1 MSTPTARETE
11 KDSPLLARLTALAG
25 RGGLAAGL
33 LLAAGFAAFAG
44 VAAAAVSHAAATA
57 AAPAATPAAPAAAA
71 PAPAASSASSST
83 RGPAAAPAPP
93 PRYTI
98 EQFLATTTWAGA
110 AFSPDGESLLLS
122 GNPSGVINAFSIPI
136 AGGPPRQLTD
146 SKVSAIT
153 AEGYFPT
160 GDRFLYASDQGGNEQ
175 THLYVRNADGSA
187 RDLTPGDKL
196 KATFYGWAPD
206 DRGFFFT
213 TNERDPH
220 YFDLYEMSADG
231 YQRTLLYR
239 NEGGFAIGPISRD
252 RRYVALLKQETTG
265 DSDVYLYDRTS
276 QQLRNLTTHTGEVA
290 NRPDDFSPDGS
301 SLYYTTDEGGEFAHL
316 VRYDLATGKRSDVLR
331 PDWDVAGAGFSRD
344 GRFFE
349 VYINR
354 DAATEV
360 RLFAVPGMRPIELP
374 RLPDADITDLNF
386 SRDGKRLA
394 FFAESSRS
402 PRNLYVVDVADLAH
416 GTPRQLTR
424 ALSPE
429 VDPAAL
435 VPSQVV
441 RFKSYDGVEVPGL
454 LYQPREASRE
464 HPVPALVWV
473 HGGPGGQT
481 RVGYSALTQFLVNH
495 GYAVY
500 AVNNRGSHGYGKTFF
515 HLADRKHGD
524 ADLGDC
530 VASKG
535 MLAATGWVAP
545 GRIGIIGGSYG
556 GYMVLAALAFRPQE
570 FAAGV
575 DLFGVAN
582 WVRTLASIPPYW
594 AAERKALYKL
604 IGDPQADADYLRK
617 ISPLFHAEQIARP
630 LIVLQGENDPRVLKQ
645 ESEEIVAAA
654 RQRGTPVEYLIFPN
668 EGHGF
673 ARKETQAK
681 AYQAVLVFLDKYLA
695 AGPAASAAPAAARP
709 SSPAAPSGSPGASGH
724 SRPRPRG

>member
-1 MSTPTARETE
+1 MSNPTARE
-11 KDSPLLARLTALAG
+11 KAAPLLAHLAGLAG
-25 RGGLAAGL
+25 RGGTLTAGL
-33 LLAAGFAAFAG
+33 LLAAAFAT
-44 VAAAAVSHAAATA
+44 VAAATA
-57 AAPAATPAAPAAAA
+57 AAARRAVPAAVPAAP
-71 PAPAASSASSST
+71 ASSST
-83 RGPAAAPAPP
+83 RPGTAAASAPP

-98 EQFLATTTWAGA
+98 EQFLATTSWGGA
-110 AFSPDGESLLLS
+110 AFSPDGQSLLLS
-122 GNPSGVINAFSIPI
+122 GDPTGVINAFSIPV
-136 AGGPPRQLTD
+136 AGGQPRQLTD
-146 SKVSAIT
+146 SKVSAILPV
-153 AEGYFPT
+153 GYFPS

-175 THLYVRNADGSA
+175 THLYARNADGTT

-206 DRGFFFT
+206 DRTFFFT

-220 YFDLYEMSADG
+220 YFDLYEMSVDG

-239 NEGGFAIGPISRD
+239 NEGDFEIGPISRD

-276 QQLRNLTTHTGEVA
+276 GKLRNLTTHTGEVA
-290 NRPDDFSPDGS
+290 NQPQDFSPDGS
-301 SLYYTTDEGGEFAHL
+301 SLYYTTDEGGEFARL
-316 VRYDLATGKRSDVLR
+316 VRYDLATGKRTDVLR
-331 PDWDVAGAGFSRD
+331 LDWDVAGAGFSRN
-344 GRFFE
+344 GRFF
-349 VYINR
+349 VVFINR

-360 RLFAVPGMRPIELP
+360 RLFAEPGMRPVKLP
-374 RLPDADITDLNF
+374 RLPDANIADLTF

-402 PRNLYVVDVADLAH
+402 PRNLYVVDVADLTDGA
-416 GTPRQLTR
+416 PRQLTR
-424 ALSPE
+424 ALSPDI
-429 VDPAAL
+429 DPAAL
-435 VPSQVV
+435 VPAQVV

-454 LYQPREASRE
+454 LYQPQEASRE
-464 HPVPALVWV
+464 HPVPALVLV
-473 HGGPGGQT
+473 HGGPGGQS
-481 RVGYSALTQFLVNH
+481 RIGYSALTQFLVNH

-500 AVNNRGSHGYGKTFF
+500 AVNNRGSSGYGKTFF
-515 HLADRKHGD
+515 HLADRKHGN

-545 GRIGIIGGSYG
+545 DRIGIIGGSYG

-575 DLFGVAN
+575 DLYGVSN

-594 AAERKALYKL
+594 ASERKALYKL

-617 ISPLFHAEQIARP
+617 ISPLFHADQIARP

-673 ARKETQAK
+673 ARKESQAK

-695 AGPAASAAPAAARP
+695 PAPHGQSGPR
-709 SSPAAPSGSPGASGH
+709 
-724 SRPRPRG
+724 R

>member
-1 MSTPTARETE
+1 MRRKEPMSTPTARVTE
-11 KDSPLLARLTALAG
+11 NDSPLLARLTALAE

-33 LLAAGFAAFAG
+33 IMAAGFAAFA
-44 VAAAAVSHAAATA
+44 AAAAAAA
-57 AAPAATPAAPAAAA
+57 AAPAATTAPAAGA
-71 PAPAASSASSST
+71 PAPAAASSTQS
-83 RGPAAAPAPP
+83 PAAAPAP

-98 EQFLATTTWAGA
+98 EQFLATTNWGGA

-122 GNPSGVINAFSIPI
+122 GNPSGVINAFTIPV

-146 SKVSAIT
+146 SKVSAIR
-153 AEGYFPT
+153 ALGYFPS
-160 GDRFLYASDQGGNEQ
+160 GDRFLYVSDQGGNEQ
-175 THLYVRNADGSA
+175 THLYVRNADGTT

-206 DRGFFFT
+206 DRTFFFT

-220 YFDLYEMSADG
+220 YFDLYEMAVDG

-239 NEGGFAIGPISRD
+239 NEGDFAIGPVSRD
-252 RRYVALLKQETTG
+252 RRYMALLKQETTG

-276 QQLRNLTTHTGEVA
+276 RQLRDLTSHTGEVA
-290 NRPDDFSPDGS
+290 NRPEDFSPDGS
-301 SLYYTTDEGGEFAHL
+301 SLYYTTDEGGEFARL
-316 VRYDLATGKRSDVLR
+316 VRYDLATGKRTDVLR

-349 VYINR
+349 VYVNR

-360 RLFAVPGMRPIELP
+360 RLFAEPGMRPVKLP
-374 RLPDADITDLNF
+374 QLPDADITDLTF

-416 GTPRQLTR
+416 GAPRQLTR
-424 ALSPE
+424 ALSPDI
-429 VDPAAL
+429 DPAAL
-435 VPSQVV
+435 VPARVV

-454 LYQPREASRE
+454 LFQPREASRD

-473 HGGPGGQT
+473 HGGPGGQS
-481 RVGYSALTQFLVNH
+481 RVGYNALTQFLVNH

-500 AVNNRGSHGYGKTFF
+500 AVNNRGSAGYGKTFF
-515 HLADRKHGD
+515 HMADRKHGD

-535 MLAATGWVAP
+535 MLAATGWVAAD
-545 GRIGIIGGSYG
+545 RIGIIGGSYG

-594 AAERKALYKL
+594 ESERKALYKL
-604 IGDPQADADYLRK
+604 IGNPQADADYLRK

-695 AGPAASAAPAAARP
+695 AGAAGAGAPAAA
-709 SSPAAPSGSPGASGH
+709 SGH
-724 SRPRPRG
+724 GRRPGTEPRR